1 MRLPVREKRH
11 VEEAAAGLLLR
22 GEANISRH
30 FRKTNREIKDAALE
44 TAPAYLTRRA
54 DRVFYPTT
62 ETYNNAYNII
72 GMNSLPSKTKE
83 TAFQI
88 LNRTT
93 WTNNKAYKSGTRDT
107 PDCDYC
113 GQVETIEHLIHN
125 CEEYSAALWEELG
138 HSLTAALTAHSG
150 NEIPTIQLTPLEI
163 IYNKIHPSLKLHLQ
177 EKSVQLILVHLVQEI
192 KRDIIYRRMN
202 TNANHRRRNLTRIR
216 AHLLSSVKKTIS
228 LLEYQGTKNF
238 QDSITFLTLL
248 ETSIGERV

>member
-1 MRLPVREKRH
+1 MLGKLLKR
-11 VEEAAAGLLLR
+11 A
-22 GEANISRH
+22 
-30 FRKTNREIKDAALE
+30 KCTTNSHAYVHYTSTALE

-62 ETYNNAYNII
+62 EMYNNAYNII

-125 CEEYSAALWEELG
+125 CEDYSAALWEELG
-138 HSLTAALTAHSG
+138 HSLTSALTAHSG
-150 NEIPTIQLTPLEI
+150 NEIPTIQLTSLEI

-202 TNANHRRRNLTRIR
+202 TNAKFVPTSCPASEKQSHCLNTKER
-216 AHLLSSVKKTIS
+216 KTFKTAS
-228 LLEYQGTKNF
+228 
-238 QDSITFLTLL
+238 TF
-248 ETSIGERV
+248 